1 MRDSLYAF
9 KSFIILSIT
18 SLGASSL
25 YSGIIPPSF
34 SQKATIEPTESNYL
48 PLPALFCAAVK
59 LADLRN
65 DS

>member
-1 MRDSLYAF
+1 
-9 KSFIILSIT
+9 LSIT
-18 SLGASSL
+18 SLGASNL
-25 YSGIIPPSF
+25 YSGIMPPSF